1 MSIYIHNAGVMMG
14 TESTTEAGVETA
26 VATMLGGTQVLVTCL
41 LPLMLKNPQG
51 SRIVNVTSAG
61 QYNVGLETSDL
72 NGTKRSGEKYDGT
85 LGTCLS
91 SPSLGGV
98 NQEKLIDLDIDS
110 YRGTIY
116 PLSIYLIDEE

>member
-1 MSIYIHNAGVMMG
+1 MT

-72 NGTKRSGEKYDGT
+72 NGTKRSGKKYDGA
-85 LGTCLS
+85 LGTCLPS
-91 SPSLGGV
+91 SSLGVFTWKG
-98 NQEKLIDLDIDS
+98 
-110 YRGTIY
+110 
-116 PLSIYLIDEE
+116 